1 MDNEFLSKKRNK
13 EESNNK
19 SSNSGLIN
27 LSLQNPFFDFA
38 DNQLPDY
45 SKESNQA
52 NINTNNKHQNFSTSN
67 KISNN
72 HDEKK
77 NVNRNQFYNNKN
89 NNYIHGNNFHN
100 SKNEKYEEK
109 SKPHSYNLNNS
120 DNLNSNIQKA
130 NKHNSSSKSS
140 IVINPSVSGLDKRR
154 LPIEKYRDV
163 ILNYISNNQVI
174 VIAGETGCGKTTQVP
189 KYIYEDYLSRNDKN
203 LNMIITQPR
212 RIAAVSIAK
221 RLKEELNVNLGVEVG
236 YHVGRNPVFDSEKTK
251 ILIVTTGI
259 FLQRIIHE
267 KELPNISHVILD
279 EVHERDIDIDFVM
292 ILIKHIL
299 RKHPNLKLILM
310 SATISTHLFANY
322 FSKENIESI
331 EFSDYYRNIN
341 NNSINEESQSVWD
354 DLKVERDMN
363 VNINLENSWD
373 NVHLVSEVSQLNYKN
388 SINKLSNIL
397 RNPTKPIKNNSNNN
411 EFLNSNEINP
421 ALVIKIDEKIYP
433 VKIEYLCEI
442 IEKYIDGR
450 FSNQIPVDLQFE
462 KHSPKIAEYIFDI
475 SAMLIKKIH
484 EGDKDKNYFSILVFL
499 PGFFEIQ
506 CMNERI
512 LNYLELEEKNIEIL
526 HLHSGISE

>member
-109 SKPHSYNLNNS
+109 PKPHSYNLNNS

-310 SATISTHLFANY
+310 SATIS
-322 FSKENIESI
+322 SGS
-331 EFSDYYRNIN
+331 
-341 NNSINEESQSVWD
+341 
-354 DLKVERDMN
+354 
-363 VNINLENSWD
+363 
-373 NVHLVSEVSQLNYKN
+373 LN
-388 SINKLSNIL
+388 
-397 RNPTKPIKNNSNNN
+397 
-411 EFLNSNEINP
+411 
-421 ALVIKIDEKIYP
+421 
-433 VKIEYLCEI
+433 
-442 IEKYIDGR
+442 
-450 FSNQIPVDLQFE
+450 
-462 KHSPKIAEYIFDI
+462 
-475 SAMLIKKIH
+475 KKI
-484 EGDKDKNYFSILVFL
+484 S
-499 PGFFEIQ
+499 
-506 CMNERI
+506 
-512 LNYLELEEKNIEIL
+512 YLIT
-526 HLHSGISE
+526 